1 VRLAPEATAWRMASE
16 PEWEKVPS
24 PRFWKM
30 WFVSVKGAM
39 PTHCTPSPPMCVIPT
54 VFLSMR
60 SAMPWQPMP
69 AAAIE
74 PSGRTVERLCGH
86 PEQK

>member
-1 VRLAPEATAWRMASE
+1 MLALEATAWRTASE
-16 PEWEKVPS
+16 PEWKNVPS

-30 WFVSVKGAM
+30 CGVSVNGAM
-39 PTHCTPSPPMCVIPT
+39 PTHCTPSPPMCVRPR
-54 VFLSMR
+54 VLRSMR

-69 AAAIE
+69 ALAIE